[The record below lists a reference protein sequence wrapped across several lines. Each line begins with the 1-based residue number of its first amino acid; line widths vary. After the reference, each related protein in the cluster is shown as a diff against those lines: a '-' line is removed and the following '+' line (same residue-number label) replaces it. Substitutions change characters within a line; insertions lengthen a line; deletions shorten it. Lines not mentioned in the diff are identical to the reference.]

1 VQTGTLKL
9 NDVVVAGATWGRIR
23 AMFDDRGRKVR
34 RAEPSM
40 PVEILGLENVPEAGD
55 YLQVVEDE
63 RTAKE
68 IATQLAL
75 KRRAEAAEARV
86 VKLDEF
92 HKGLEIGQMRELRLI
107 LKADVQGSLEAIQNA
122 LAKLNDELEGVG
134 ITVVHAA
141 TGAISESDVMLA
153 ATTGAVVLGFNV
165 RPDVAARR
173 AAEAT
178 GVDIRYY
185 NVIYHLLEEVR
196 AGVTGLLAPETREV
210 IDGVAEIREIFRLP
224 NRAVAAGLYVLNG
237 KALRN
242 ARVRVIRDGKVIHDG
257 TVASLRRFKEDVRE
271 VAAGYECGLTIE
283 NFNDLRV
290 GDQIEFYHIERVP
303 RGQ

>member
-1 VQTGTLKL
+1 
-9 NDVVVAGATWGRIR
+9 
-23 AMFDDRGRKVR
+23 
-34 RAEPSM
+34 
-40 PVEILGLENVPEAGD
+40 
-55 YLQVVEDE
+55 
-63 RTAKE
+63 
-68 IATQLAL
+68 
-75 KRRAEAAEARV
+75 
-86 VKLDEF
+86 
-92 HKGLEIGQMRELRLI
+92 
-107 LKADVQGSLEAIQNA
+107 
-122 LAKLNDELEGVG
+122 
-134 ITVVHAA
+134 
-141 TGAISESDVMLA
+141 MLA
-153 ATTGAVVLGFNV
+153 ATTGAIVLGFNV

-210 IDGVAEIREIFRLP
+210 IDGVAEVREIFRLP